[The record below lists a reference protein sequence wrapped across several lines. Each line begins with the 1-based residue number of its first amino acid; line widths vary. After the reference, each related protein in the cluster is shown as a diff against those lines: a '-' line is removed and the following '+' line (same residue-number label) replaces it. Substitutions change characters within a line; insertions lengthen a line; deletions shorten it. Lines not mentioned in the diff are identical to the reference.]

1 MDNSICALTDSL
13 LKNLNGQ
20 SQSKVSCDPKSLHCT
35 RCCQTICVN
44 VFVPKSVR
52 QSPTFRHQTTSSL
65 PLSPETIGFSSQE
78 TLPRAIVM
86 LRLDM
91 SGQLKGFYTRKEVAS
106 HSRVQ
111 AIFDGVFGL
120 SLQYTIYCHL
130 RSCINLIAGEPQ
142 CPSLISAL

>member
-65 PLSPETIGFSSQE
+65 PLSPETIGFSSHTGDPPSCHCHAPARHVWTE
-78 TLPRAIVM
+78 RFLFIKEKRCLATAVANPPSNSLDAWSSSRAI
-86 LRLDM
+86 LS
-91 SGQLKGFYTRKEVAS
+91 SG
-106 HSRVQ
+106 
-111 AIFDGVFGL
+111 GVF
-120 SLQYTIYCHL
+120 
-130 RSCINLIAGEPQ
+130 
-142 CPSLISAL
+142 

>member
-86 LRLDM
+86 LRPDM
-91 SGQLKGFYTRKEVAS
+91 SGQKGF
-106 HSRVQ
+106 
-111 AIFDGVFGL
+111 FL
-120 SLQYTIYCHL
+120 
-130 RSCINLIAGEPQ
+130 
-142 CPSLISAL
+142 